1 MGFPREAFEKVCDH
15 LSAGMKKKVLLA
27 QAFSQS
33 AHLYIFDEPLNF
45 IDLDS
50 RMQIEQL
57 ILTYKPTLLFVE
69 HDVTFCEH
77 VATKKIVIS

>member
-1 MGFPREAFEKVCDH
+1 MGFPREAFEKDYAR
-15 LSAGMKKKVLLA
+15 LSAGMQKKVLLA
-27 QAFSQS
+27 HALSQS